1 MLRFWLVHGII
12 VRFMSKKFTRM
23 TLTASALITLAL
35 QASTAF
41 AQCASNL
48 QPCNG
53 SCIPETDLCI
63 LEPLPGA
70 SAQISSSGFQVFLDY
85 VNGTSGSP
93 GLWEWAFR
101 VGVAI
106 AILNGV
112 FAGFQIVLSN
122 GDSGAVDAGKKRFM
136 GSAIGLAML
145 LLSGVILHFI
155 NPYGF
160 GTPTT
165 PAF

>member
-1 MLRFWLVHGII
+1 
-12 VRFMSKKFTRM
+12 MSTKFTRII
-23 TLTASALITLAL
+23 LSASVLVFLAL
-35 QASTAF
+35 QAGTVF
-41 AQCASNL
+41 AQCAASL

-53 SCIPETDLCI
+53 ACIPETDLCI

-85 VNGTSGSP
+85 INGANGSP
-93 GLWEWAFR
+93 GLWQWAFR

-106 AILNGV
+106 AVLNGV
-112 FAGFQIVLSN
+112 FGGFQIVMSN

-136 GSAIGLAML
+136 GSAIGLAIL

-160 GTPTT
+160 GTPST
-165 PAF
+165 PAL